1 MHKSH
6 YKSSPRLL
14 SQPRGNRPMICSLTS
29 GQLPNVLRHKHDVQ
43 RSRDNSP
50 LRLIRE
56 LLWTLLVVNFEILR
70 AIFRWLFPAERKD
83 VAGEVVL
90 VIILNTRDRR
100 AVEHANTGQRTIE
113 FLSMCYMPP
122 DEYTCDVTDR
132 AAVLQLAEQVRRDA
146 GDVNVLVNNAGIMPC
161 KPITEQ
167 TEKEIRLMMDINVN
181 ANIWCIQAFLPAM
194 IERNHGHIVALSSMA
209 GLMGIRNLVP
219 YCGSKFAARGIMEAL
234 AIEVRE
240 DPRDTSGIHFTTVC
254 PYIVNTGL
262 CHKPRIRFESAMKV
276 VNAGEAADM
285 IVDAVLRNVMEI
297 TIPPELH
304 YMNRYI
310 HRLLPFPAAAAF
322 NDFFDTGVDA
332 HD

>member
-1 MHKSH
+1 M
-6 YKSSPRLL
+6 
-14 SQPRGNRPMICSLTS
+14 
-29 GQLPNVLRHKHDVQ
+29 
-43 RSRDNSP
+43 SRDNSP

-70 AIFRWLFPAERKD
+70 AIYRWFVPAERKD
-83 VAGEVVL
+83 VAGQVVL
-90 VIILNTRDRR
+90 ITGTGHGMGREMALRFARLGAKVVCVDINAKNNEETYNMIL
-100 AVEHANTGQRTIE
+100 AEKGKAYKYV
-113 FLSMCYMPP
+113 
-122 DEYTCDVTDR
+122 CDVTDR
-132 AAVLQLAEQVRRDA
+132 AAVLQLAEQVRREA
-146 GDVNVLVNNAGIMPC
+146 GDVYVLVNNAGIMPC

-194 IERNHGHIVALSSMA
+194 IERNHGHIVAMSSMA

-234 AIEVRE
+234 AIEVRD

-262 CHKPRIRFESAMKV
+262 CHKPRIRFENAMKV
-276 VNAGEAADM
+276 VNADEAADM
-285 IVDAVLRNVMEI
+285 IVDAVLRNIMEI

-310 HRLLPFPAAAAF
+310 YRLLPFPAAAAF
-322 NDFFDTGVDA
+322 NDFLDTGVDA